1 MDEISG
7 WWAGA
12 QDHGHRVLLRDA
24 LASHGSWPA
33 IMRGG
38 EGLLRQLGLS
48 DYHARAWVRSKPRRT
63 KGCAWTLADTGYP
76 SALLDHCERPPAAL
90 FFEGDPE
97 CLGRRCV
104 AIVGTRRCT
113 GYGVAVADR
122 LASAL
127 AAEGFTIVSGLARG
141 IDSAA
146 HRAALRVGRTV
157 AVLGHGLGTTSPRS
171 NVWLRRAI
179 LDSGGMVLSA
189 WLDDFGPHR
198 GTFPARNEWIAGL
211 CEVVVVVEAPLKS
224 GAMITARLAGEM
236 SGVDVYAVPG
246 RLGDPASVGCH
257 RLLEEGA
264 RPLPDV
270 DEFVGRLCAKAVI
283 RRDVWLHKLFGGAAL
298 HDVAAER
305 GVSTAQ
311 LLSLLGDL
319 EIRGMVVRLPGDRYV
334 PGTSDGG
341 APV

>member
-12 QDHGHRVLLRDA
+12 QDHGHRIHLRDA
-24 LASHGSWPA
+24 LVAHGSWPA
-33 IMRGG
+33 VMRGG
-38 EGLLRQLGLS
+38 EGALRELGLA
-48 DYHARAWVRSKPRRT
+48 DWYARAWLSSRARRT
-63 KGCAWTLADTGYP
+63 RGRAWTLGDPGYP
-76 SALLDHCERPPAAL
+76 AALLEHCERPPAAV
-90 FFEGDPE
+90 FYEGDPS
-97 CLGRRCV
+97 CLERRCI

-113 GYGVAVADR
+113 GYGVAVADS

-127 AAEGFTIVSGLARG
+127 AAEGFTVVSGLARG

-179 LDSGGMVLSA
+179 LENGGMVLST
-189 WLDDFGPHR
+189 WPDGQGPHR
-198 GTFPARNEWIAGL
+198 GTFPVRNEWIAGL
-211 CEVVVVVEAPLKS
+211 CEAVVVVEAPLKS
-224 GAMITARLAGEM
+224 GAMITARHATEM
-236 SGVDVYAVPG
+236 SAVDVYAVPG
-246 RLGDPASVGCH
+246 RLGDAASVGCH
-257 RLLEEGA
+257 RLLDEGA
-264 RPLPDV
+264 RPLPEV
-270 DEFVGRLCAKAVI
+270 DEFVGSLCARAVI
-283 RRDVWLHKLFGGAAL
+283 RRDEWLRKLFGGAAL
-298 HDVAAER
+298 QEVAAER

-311 LLSLLGDL
+311 LLGILGDM

-334 PGTSDGG
+334 PGTSEG